1 MRSAALRLV
10 RIARAGVIVAA
21 VFASLAAVVA
31 LCVAGDTTP

>member
-1 MRSAALRLV
+1 MRSVALRLF

-21 VFASLAAVVA
+21 MSASLAAVVA